1 MISIDEPIMGY
12 PYQNQWNGT
21 ILFMTFLQL
30 KSSVGRALA
39 SSFSRN
45 YHNVHML
52 SSNDMSKIQNQP
64 IHPFGLTKIR

>member
-1 MISIDEPIMGY
+1 MLSIVEPIMGY
-12 PYQNQWNGT
+12 PYQNQWNST
-21 ILFMTFLQL
+21 ILFITFLQL

-52 SSNDMSKIQNQP
+52 SSSKIQNQP
-64 IHPFGLTKIR
+64 VHPFGFYKD